1 MQQVGIVV
9 NRRLYVNRLAQSQL
23 TLPILT
29 FLYHIS
35 KLFSSYL
42 LDHVEFAL
50 VILFVLI
57 LVSDFL
63 VELGQ
68 LVFSHVL
75 NEVSICDVGF
85 GVMNELLPHNEPKLN
100 RLSAAGNHEEDKEAL
115 PVAVCSFNFGIGRNE
130 SLV

>member
-1 MQQVGIVV
+1 LQQVGIVV

-29 FLYHIS
+29 FLYYIS

-42 LDHVEFAL
+42 LDHVDFAL

-63 VELGQ
+63 VELG
-68 LVFSHVL
+68 
-75 NEVSICDVGF
+75 
-85 GVMNELLPHNEPKLN
+85 
-100 RLSAAGNHEEDKEAL
+100 
-115 PVAVCSFNFGIGRNE
+115 
-130 SLV
+130 

>member
-1 MQQVGIVV
+1 M
-9 NRRLYVNRLAQSQL
+9 YVNRLAQSQL

-35 KLFSSYL
+35 KFFSSYL
-42 LDHVEFAL
+42 LDHVDFPL

-63 VELGQ
+63 VELGK

-75 NEVSICDVGF
+75 NEVPICEVGF
-85 GVMNELLPHNEPKLN
+85 GVMNK
-100 RLSAAGNHEEDKEAL
+100 
-115 PVAVCSFNFGIGRNE
+115 
-130 SLV
+130 